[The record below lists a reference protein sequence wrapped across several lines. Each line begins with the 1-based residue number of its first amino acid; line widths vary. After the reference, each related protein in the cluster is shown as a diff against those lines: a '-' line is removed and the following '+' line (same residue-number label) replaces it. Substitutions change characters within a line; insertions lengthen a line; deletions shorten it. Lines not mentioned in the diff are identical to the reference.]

1 MAQWVRPLNYLATD
15 SNLNDKKGYT
25 RLADASDKVYQLLAR
40 GRWLSPSTPA
50 YYFTTKTDRH
60 DITEILLK
68 VSLNTT
74 IINQSKS
81 TKAKRKTKYTTLSE
95 QFQKLIEK

>member
-1 MAQWVRPLNYLATD
+1 MNYLATD
-15 SNLNDKKGYT
+15 TNLNDKNGYT

-50 YYFTTKTDRH
+50 YSTTKTDRH